1 MRAGWTPIA
10 HTGEQRQERSLV
22 YDIARFIGSPF
33 SYDLLGFENVQT
45 SGPAIYTANH
55 LGPLGPIEVLISVP
69 MRFYIWAIAEMTDYD
84 RAPEYLFHDFVQPVL
99 HLGGS
104 LGMLFSTGLTKVA
117 VRFLRELGVIS
128 IDRFGGSSIDGFRQ
142 SLNLLM
148 EGKNLLIFPED
159 PARGRDLESQMT
171 PFKKGFAR
179 LGEQYYARTRRPLRF
194 CPLAVHAD
202 SYRVQV
208 GASVAYNW
216 MGDPRHE
223 RLRLKSVLEANIRK
237 MVLEMAM
244 DHYIG
249 IPLHH

>member
-69 MRFYIWAIAEMTDYD
+69 VRFYIWAIAEMTDYN

-159 PARGRDLESQMT
+159 AVLQPDPTTQMR
-171 PFKKGFAR
+171 PFMPGFAMLCSLFQER
-179 LGEQYYARTRRPLRF
+179 TGTLLPVYPMAVHPASETIIIGKQEIFAPHGSHRQSMKSFSALIENRTRQM
-194 CPLAVHAD
+194 
-202 SYRVQV
+202 Y
-208 GASVAYNW
+208 
-216 MGDPRHE
+216 
-223 RLRLKSVLEANIRK
+223 LELQKIEDDIL
-237 MVLEMAM
+237 V
-244 DHYIG
+244 
-249 IPLHH
+249 